1 MGHPPGRNQLV
12 NLLAVVKALD
22 APEHEVLAVVK
33 EGAVVRLPKAGVC
46 PVDALLPVVGASL
59 MVLDVVIV
67 LLAKL
72 SQRSDGYL
80 AGQFTGTEAQVVD
93 DLVVSQVEAVVLV
106 AGTGGNEV
114 VPRLW

>member
-12 NLLAVVKALD
+12 NLLAVVKALN

-33 EGAVVRLPKAGVC
+33 DRAVVLLPKPGVG
-46 PVDALLPVVGASL
+46 PVDTLLPVVGASL
-59 MVLDVVIV
+59 MGLDVVIV

-72 SQRSDGYL
+72 SQGGDGYL
-80 AGQFTGTEAQVVD
+80 AGQFTGTETQVVD

-106 AGTGGNEV
+106 TGTRGNKV